1 VRIVYLHQYFNTPAM
16 SGSTRS
22 YEMARRLVQAG
33 HDVHVVTSDQ
43 RDARTRG
50 RRGWVQTEEAGIRV
64 HWFNVPYANQMSNNS
79 RIRAFARFAAQAA
92 PKAARLDPDLV
103 VATSTPLTIALPAV
117 YSSRRR
123 RVPMVFE
130 VRDLWP
136 ELPIAVGALTNPIAI
151 AGARWLERFAYCNA
165 ARIVALSPGMKDGI
179 VNAGYPADQVS
190 VIPNGCDLDLFEVD
204 HAVSTEV
211 RARYSWL
218 GDRPLVVYAGTMGRI
233 NGVSYL
239 ARLAAA
245 TLSRD
250 PNARFLVIGAGADAP
265 NVRRT
270 AEELGVLNRN
280 FFMMPNVPKAEVPAI
295 LSAATIATSL
305 FVDLKEMWAN
315 SANKF
320 FDALAAKKPVAINY
334 GGWHADLLANGA
346 GLVFD
351 PQNVEDGAD
360 KLVAVLRDQAWLRN
374 ASEAARSL
382 SEQFSRDRMARELE
396 QVLYAVAPGEARN
409 IDFIARTPSF
419 GVRSESR

>member
-1 VRIVYLHQYFNTPAM
+1 
-16 SGSTRS
+16 
-22 YEMARRLVQAG
+22 
-33 HDVHVVTSDQ
+33 
-43 RDARTRG
+43 
-50 RRGWVQTEEAGIRV
+50 
-64 HWFNVPYANQMSNNS
+64 
-79 RIRAFARFAAQAA
+79 
-92 PKAARLDPDLV
+92 
-103 VATSTPLTIALPAV
+103 LPAV
-117 YSSRRR
+117 YSSWRR

-136 ELPIAVGALTNPIAI
+136 ELPIAVGALTNPVAI
-151 AGARWLERFAYCNA
+151 AGARWLERFAYRNA
-165 ARIVALSPGMKDGI
+165 SRIVALSPGMKDGI
-179 VNAGYPADQVS
+179 VHTGYPADQVS
-190 VIPNGCDLDLFEVD
+190 IIPNGCDLDLFDVD
-204 HAVSTEV
+204 QAVSTEV

-265 NVRRT
+265 TVRRT

-346 GLVFD
+346 GLVLD
-351 PQNVEDGAD
+351 PHNVEEGAD

-374 ASEAARSL
+374 ASDAARRL
-382 SEQFSRDRMARELE
+382 SEQFSRDRMGRELE
-396 QVLYAVAPGEARN
+396 QVLYSAAPGEARN
-409 IDFIARTPSF
+409 VDFIARTASF
-419 GVRSESR
+419 GVPSESR